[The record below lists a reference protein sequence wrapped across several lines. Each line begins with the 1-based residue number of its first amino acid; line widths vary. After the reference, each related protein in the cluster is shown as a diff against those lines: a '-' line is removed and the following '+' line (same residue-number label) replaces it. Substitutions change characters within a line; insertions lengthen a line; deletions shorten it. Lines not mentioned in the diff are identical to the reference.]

1 MPPSG
6 LEFLSM
12 RCTPCPATVAAL
24 LAALLLT
31 PAPLLAQRW
40 DVGRSA
46 SGSVITALAR
56 PGAPAGAPT
65 VLLIG
70 GLDDAADSAARVR
83 QAMRS
88 ADRPDVRLIVLAE
101 GNPDGGPLAFPP
113 QGTAYR
119 ENPESH
125 ALWRWIGV
133 HAPDLVLVAGEDF
146 GLATALSAGSAAG
159 VGAIPARRVTSDGAL
174 LDAIPATVSPSPARL
189 EIVRRQARTPSAVA
203 SELAGIYG
211 HAFDQ
216 VTYLPGMALI
226 GRMRLGEVSDV
237 EALAA
242 RHLATP
248 PPIRSS
254 LTIAGHL
261 VFAELAERTG
271 RADYLA
277 LARSAADLAFDD
289 TGAPLEAMPMHG
301 EMSDAFFMAGPVLA
315 RTGRLTGD
323 ARYFDMVGR
332 HVRFMNGLVLRPD
345 GLYRHS
351 PLTEAAWSRANAF
364 PALGMALLLS
374 DVPETHAV
382 FPELLDSFRRHMVA
396 LVPFQDADGMW
407 HVVVDHPGSYAELSA
422 TAMIGTAMLRGI
434 ERGWL
439 DPEVYRP
446 VVDAAWS
453 GVLARTAPDGTLVD
467 VCESTNKQDSLEAYL
482 NRAAILGQDERGG
495 GMMLMFATE
504 MAGLH

>member
-1 MPPSG
+1 M
-6 LEFLSM
+6 
-12 RCTPCPATVAAL
+12 
-24 LAALLLT
+24 T

-40 DVGRSA
+40 DVGLSA
-46 SGSVITALAR
+46 SGTVIEGVAR

-65 VLLIG
+65 VLLVG
-70 GLDDAADSAARVR
+70 GLDGTTAGETRVR
-83 QAMRS
+83 EALAS
-88 ADRPDVRLIVLAE
+88 DRRTDVRLVGIAD
-101 GNPDGGPLAFPP
+101 GNPDGSPLAFPP
-113 QGTAYR
+113 QDTAYR
-119 ENPESH
+119 QNPESH

-133 HAPDLVLVAGEDF
+133 HAPDLVLIAGEDS
-146 GLATALSAGSAAG
+146 GLAAALSAGEVAG
-159 VGAIPARRVTSDGAL
+159 VGAIPARRVTSGGAL
-174 LDAIPATVSPSPARL
+174 LDEIPAAIPPSPARL
-189 EIVRRQARTPSAVA
+189 ERSRRQARTPAQVA
-203 SELAGIYG
+203 AELAAVYG

-226 GRMRLGEVSDV
+226 GRLRLGALSEVES
-237 EALAA
+237 LAA
-242 RHLATP
+242 RYLETP

-277 LARSAADLAFDD
+277 LTRSAADLAFDER
-289 TGAPLEAMPMHG
+289 GAPLEAMPMHG

-332 HVRFMNGLVLRPD
+332 HVRFMNGLTLRPD

-374 DVPETHAV
+374 DVPESHVA
-382 FPELLDSFRRHMVA
+382 FPDLRDSFRRHMAA
-396 LVPFQDADGMW
+396 LLPFQDADGMW

-422 TAMIGTAMLRGI
+422 TAMIGTAMLRGVR
-434 ERGWL
+434 RGWL
-439 DPEVYRP
+439 DADTYQPR
-446 VVDAAWS
+446 VDAAWR
-453 GVLARTAPDGTLVD
+453 GVLARTGSDGSLVD
-467 VCESTNKQDSLEAYL
+467 VCESTNKQESLEAYL
-482 NRAAILGQDERGG
+482 NRAAILGRDERGG
-495 GMMLMFATE
+495 GMMLIFATE
-504 MAGLH
+504 MAGLR